1 MREEVKMKIEE
12 YLFAMKKRCSRRK
25 YKDVPIDLKY
35 VKQLEDNIALYNKES
50 GLNMKLI
57 IGNGGKLFDGFRKSY
72 GLFVGVQ
79 NYIAMIGS
87 KTLLNRMEKV
97 GRFGEKIILEA
108 TAMGLSTCWVGTS
121 YDKNAAKELCEGNEV
136 LDCVIAVGYSDEK
149 HSLKERM
156 MEYGM
161 HRQNK
166 SKEALIEAEE
176 PMPEWFNHGMNAV
189 YLAPTARNL
198 RPFIFK
204 YTDGQV
210 TASITV
216 PTETAMIDLGIAKL
230 HFELGARVGSWD
242 YGNGSHYY
250 FDDKRKDSDI

>member
-1 MREEVKMKIEE
+1 MKIEE
-12 YLFAMKKRCSRRK
+12 YLSAMKKRCSRRK
-25 YKDVPIDLKY
+25 YINRTIDPKY
-35 VKQLEDNIALYNKES
+35 VKQLEDNLTLYNKES
-50 GLNMKLI
+50 GLNIKLV
-57 IGNGGKLFDGFRKSY
+57 IGSGAELFNGFRKSY

-87 KTLLNRMEKV
+87 KELPDRMEKV

-121 YDKNAAKELCEGNEV
+121 YDKKAAATLCSANDT
-136 LDCVIAVGYSDEK
+136 LDCVIAIGYSDKK

-166 SKEALIEAEE
+166 AKKTLTEAEN
-176 PMPEWFNHGMNAV
+176 PVPEWFKQGMDAV

-198 RPFIFK
+198 RPFVFK
-204 YTDGQV
+204 YKDGQV
-210 TASITV
+210 TAFITN

-230 HFELGARVGSWD
+230 HFELGAGGGSWE
-242 YGNGSHYY
+242 YGNGGHYC
-250 FDDKRKDSDI
+250 FDDKRKESDKQ

>member
-1 MREEVKMKIEE
+1 MEIKK
-12 YLFAMKKRCSRRK
+12 YLSAMKKRCSRRK
-25 YKDVPIDLKY
+25 YIDRPIDLKH
-35 VKQLEDNIALYNKES
+35 VKELEDSIALYNRES

-87 KTLLNRMEKV
+87 KTLPNRLEKA
-97 GRFGEKIILEA
+97 GRFGEKLILEA

-121 YDKNAAKELCEGNEV
+121 YDKNAAMDLCERDEV
-136 LDCVIAVGYSDEK
+136 LDCVITVGYSDKK

-166 SKEALIEAEE
+166 ANKTLTEAEE
-176 PMPEWFNHGMNAV
+176 LVPEWFKQGMDAV

-198 RPFIFK
+198 RPFVFK
-204 YTDGQV
+204 YKDGQV

-216 PTETAMIDLGIAKL
+216 QTETAMIDLGIAKL
-230 HFELGARVGSWD
+230 HFELGAGTEGWD
-242 YGNGSHYY
+242 YGDGGHYY
-250 FDDKRKDSDI
+250 FGRKWEGK

>member
-1 MREEVKMKIEE
+1 MKIEE
-12 YLFAMKKRCSRRK
+12 YLSAMKKRCSRRK
-25 YKDVPIDLKY
+25 YINRTIDPKY
-35 VKQLEDNIALYNKES
+35 VKQLEDNLTLYNKES
-50 GLNMKLI
+50 GLNIKLV
-57 IGNGGKLFDGFRKSY
+57 IGSGAELFNGFRKSY

-87 KTLLNRMEKV
+87 KELPERMEKV

-121 YDKNAAKELCEGNEV
+121 YDKKAAATLCSANDA
-136 LDCVIAVGYSDEK
+136 LDCVIAIGYSDKK

-166 SKEALIEAEE
+166 AKKTLTEAED
-176 PMPEWFNHGMNAV
+176 PVPEWFKQGMDAV

-198 RPFIFK
+198 RPFVFK
-204 YTDGQV
+204 YKDGQV
-210 TASITV
+210 TAFITN

-230 HFELGARVGSWD
+230 HFELGAGGGSWE
-242 YGNGSHYY
+242 YGNGGHYC
-250 FDDKRKDSDI
+250 FDDKRKESDKQ

>member
-1 MREEVKMKIEE
+1 MKIEE

-25 YKDVPIDLKY
+25 YINRTIDPKY

-97 GRFGEKIILEA
+97 GRFGEKLILEA

-121 YDKNAAKELCEGNEV
+121 YDKNAAKELCEGNEE

-156 MEYGM
+156 MEYGT

-176 PMPEWFNHGMNAV
+176 HVPEWFKQGMDAV

-198 RPFIFK
+198 RPFVFEYK
-204 YTDGQV
+204 DGQV

-230 HFELGARVGSWD
+230 HFELGAGGGSWE
-242 YGNGSHYY
+242 YGNGSYY
-250 FDDKRKDSDI
+250 CFDDKRKESDKQ

>member
-1 MREEVKMKIEE
+1 MKIEE
-12 YLFAMKKRCSRRK
+12 YLSAMKKRCSRRK
-25 YKDVPIDLKY
+25 YTNRPIDSKY

-50 GLNMKLI
+50 GLNIKLV
-57 IGNGGKLFDGFRKSY
+57 IGSGAELFNGFRKSY

-108 TAMGLSTCWVGTS
+108 TAMGLSSCWVGTS
-121 YDKNAAKELCEGNEV
+121 YDKKAATTLCRVNDT
-136 LDCVIAVGYSDEK
+136 LDCVIAIGYSDEK

-156 MEYGM
+156 MEYGT

-176 PMPEWFNHGMNAV
+176 HVPEWFKQGMDAV

-198 RPFIFK
+198 RPFVFEYK
-204 YTDGQV
+204 DGQV
-210 TASITV
+210 TASTTV

-250 FDDKRKDSDI
+250 FDDKWKDSDI

>member
-1 MREEVKMKIEE
+1 MKIEE
-12 YLFAMKKRCSRRK
+12 YLSAMKKRCSRRK
-25 YKDVPIDLKY
+25 YTNRPIDSKY
-35 VKQLEDNIALYNKES
+35 VQQLEDSIALHNKES
-50 GLNMKLI
+50 GLNIKLV
-57 IGNGGKLFDGFRKSY
+57 IGSGAELFSGFRKSY

-87 KTLLNRMEKV
+87 KTLPNRMEKV

-121 YDKNAAKELCEGNEV
+121 YDKNAAKELCEGNEE

-156 MEYGM
+156 MEYGT

-176 PMPEWFNHGMNAV
+176 HVPEWFKQGMDAV

-198 RPFIFK
+198 RPFVFEYK
-204 YTDGQV
+204 DGQV
-210 TASITV
+210 TASITN

-250 FDDKRKDSDI
+250 FDDKWKDGDI

>member
-1 MREEVKMKIEE
+1 MKIEE
-12 YLFAMKKRCSRRK
+12 YLSAMKKRCSRRK
-25 YKDVPIDLKY
+25 YTNRPIDSKY
-35 VKQLEDNIALYNKES
+35 VQQLEDSIALYNKES
-50 GLNMKLI
+50 GLNIKLV
-57 IGNGGKLFDGFRKSY
+57 IGSGAELFSGFRKSY

-87 KTLLNRMEKV
+87 KTLPNRMEKV

-121 YDKNAAKELCEGNEV
+121 YDKNAAKELCEGNEE
-136 LDCVIAVGYSDEK
+136 LDCVIAVGYSDER

-156 MEYGM
+156 MEYGT

-176 PMPEWFNHGMNAV
+176 HVPEWFKQGMDAV

-198 RPFIFK
+198 RPFVFEYK
-204 YTDGQV
+204 DGQV
-210 TASITV
+210 TASTTV

-250 FDDKRKDSDI
+250 FDDKWKDGDI

>member
-1 MREEVKMKIEE
+1 MKIEE
-12 YLFAMKKRCSRRK
+12 YLSAMKKRCSRRK
-25 YKDVPIDLKY
+25 YTNRPIDSKY
-35 VKQLEDNIALYNKES
+35 VQQLEDSIALYNKES
-50 GLNMKLI
+50 GLNIKLV
-57 IGNGGKLFDGFRKSY
+57 IGSGAELFSGFRKSY

-87 KTLLNRMEKV
+87 KTLPNRMEKV

-121 YDKNAAKELCEGNEV
+121 YDKNAAKELCEGNEE

-156 MEYGM
+156 MEYGT

-176 PMPEWFNHGMNAV
+176 HVPEWFKQGMDAV

-198 RPFIFK
+198 RPFVFEYK
-204 YTDGQV
+204 DGQV
-210 TASITV
+210 TASTTV

-250 FDDKRKDSDI
+250 FDDKWKDSDI

>member
-1 MREEVKMKIEE
+1 MKIEE
-12 YLFAMKKRCSRRK
+12 YLSAMKKRCSRRK
-25 YKDVPIDLKY
+25 YTNRPIDSKY
-35 VKQLEDNIALYNKES
+35 VQQLEDSIALYNKES
-50 GLNMKLI
+50 GLNIKLV
-57 IGNGGKLFDGFRKSY
+57 IGSGAELFSGFRKSY

-87 KTLLNRMEKV
+87 KTLPNRMEKV

-121 YDKNAAKELCEGNEV
+121 YDKNAAKELCEGNEE

-156 MEYGM
+156 MEYGT

-176 PMPEWFNHGMNAV
+176 HVPEWFKQGMDAV

-198 RPFIFK
+198 RPFVFEYK
-204 YTDGQV
+204 DGQV
-210 TASITV
+210 TASITN

-250 FDDKRKDSDI
+250 FDDKWKDSDI

>member
-1 MREEVKMKIEE
+1 MKIEE
-12 YLFAMKKRCSRRK
+12 YLSAMKKRCSRRRYINRPMDPK
-25 YKDVPIDLKY
+25 C
-35 VKQLEDNIALYNKES
+35 VKQLEDSIALCSRES
-50 GLNMKLI
+50 GLNIKLV
-57 IGNGGKLFDGFRKSY
+57 IGKGGELFNGFRKSY

-87 KTLLNRMEKV
+87 KDLPDRMEKV

-108 TAMGLSTCWVGTS
+108 TARGLSTCWVGTS
-121 YDKNAAKELCEGNEV
+121 YDKKAATTLCGANDI
-136 LDCVIAVGYSDEK
+136 LDCVIAIGHSDEK

-161 HRQNK
+161 HRHDK
-166 SKEALIEAEE
+166 TKESLSESEA
-176 PMPEWFNHGMNAV
+176 PVPEWFRLGMDAV

-204 YTDGQV
+204 YKNGQAA
-210 TASITV
+210 ASITK

-230 HFELGARVGSWD
+230 HFELGAGGGSWE
-242 YGNGSHYY
+242 YGNGGHYY
-250 FDDKRKDSDI
+250 FDDKRKESDKQ

>member
-1 MREEVKMKIEE
+1 MKIEE
-12 YLFAMKKRCSRRK
+12 YLSAMKKRCSRRK
-25 YKDVPIDLKY
+25 YINRTIDPKY
-35 VKQLEDNIALYNKES
+35 VKQLEDNLTLYNKES
-50 GLNMKLI
+50 GLNIKLV
-57 IGNGGKLFDGFRKSY
+57 IGSGAELFNGFRKSY

-87 KTLLNRMEKV
+87 KELPERMEKV

-121 YDKNAAKELCEGNEV
+121 YDKKAAATLCSANDA
-136 LDCVIAVGYSDEK
+136 LDCVIAIGYSDKE

-166 SKEALIEAEE
+166 AKKTLTEAEN
-176 PMPEWFNHGMNAV
+176 PVPEWFKQGMDAV

-198 RPFIFK
+198 RPFVFK
-204 YTDGQV
+204 Y
-210 TASITV
+210 
-216 PTETAMIDLGIAKL
+216 
-230 HFELGARVGSWD
+230 
-242 YGNGSHYY
+242 
-250 FDDKRKDSDI
+250 KDFLLLLKFS

>member
-1 MREEVKMKIEE
+1 MKIEE
-12 YLFAMKKRCSRRK
+12 YLSAMKKRCSRRK
-25 YKDVPIDLKY
+25 YINRTIDPKY
-35 VKQLEDNIALYNKES
+35 VKQLEDNLTLYNKES
-50 GLNMKLI
+50 GLNIKLV
-57 IGNGGKLFDGFRKSY
+57 IGSGAELFNGFRKSY

-87 KTLLNRMEKV
+87 KELPERMEKV

-121 YDKNAAKELCEGNEV
+121 YDKKAAATLCSANDA
-136 LDCVIAVGYSDEK
+136 LDCVIAIGYSDKK

-166 SKEALIEAEE
+166 AKKTLTEAEN
-176 PMPEWFNHGMNAV
+176 PVPEWFKQGMDAV

-198 RPFIFK
+198 RPFVFK
-204 YTDGQV
+204 YKDGQV
-210 TASITV
+210 TAFITN

-230 HFELGARVGSWD
+230 HFELGAGGGSWE
-242 YGNGSHYY
+242 YGNGGHYC
-250 FDDKRKDSDI
+250 FDDKRKESDKQ

>member
-1 MREEVKMKIEE
+1 MKIEE
-12 YLFAMKKRCSRRK
+12 YLSAIKKRCSRRK
-25 YKDVPIDLKY
+25 YTNRPIDSKY
-35 VKQLEDNIALYNKES
+35 VQQLEDSIALYNKES
-50 GLNMKLI
+50 GLNIKLV
-57 IGNGGKLFDGFRKSY
+57 IGSGAELFSGFRKSS

-121 YDKNAAKELCEGNEV
+121 YDKNAAKELCEGNEE

-156 MEYGM
+156 MEYGT

-176 PMPEWFNHGMNAV
+176 HVPEWFKQGMDAV

-198 RPFIFK
+198 RPFVFEYK
-204 YTDGQV
+204 DGQV
-210 TASITV
+210 TASTTV

-250 FDDKRKDSDI
+250 FDDKWKDSDI

>member
-1 MREEVKMKIEE
+1 MKIEE
-12 YLFAMKKRCSRRK
+12 YLSAMKKRCSRRK
-25 YKDVPIDLKY
+25 YTNRPIDSKY
-35 VKQLEDNIALYNKES
+35 VQQLEDSIALYNKES
-50 GLNMKLI
+50 GLNIKLV
-57 IGNGGKLFDGFRKSY
+57 IGSGAELFSGFRKSY

-87 KTLLNRMEKV
+87 KTLPNRMEKV

-121 YDKNAAKELCEGNEV
+121 YDKNAAKELCEGNEE
-136 LDCVIAVGYSDEK
+136 LDCVIAVGYSDER

-156 MEYGM
+156 MEYGT

-176 PMPEWFNHGMNAV
+176 HVPEWFKQGMDAV

-198 RPFIFK
+198 RPFVFEYK
-204 YTDGQV
+204 DGQV
-210 TASITV
+210 TASITN

-250 FDDKRKDSDI
+250 FDDKWKDSDI

>member
-1 MREEVKMKIEE
+1 MKIEE
-12 YLFAMKKRCSRRK
+12 YLSAMKKRCSRRK
-25 YKDVPIDLKY
+25 YTNRPIDSKY
-35 VKQLEDNIALYNKES
+35 VQQLEDSIALYNKES
-50 GLNMKLI
+50 GLNIKLV
-57 IGNGGKLFDGFRKSY
+57 IGSGAELFSGFRKSY

-121 YDKNAAKELCEGNEV
+121 YDKNAAKELCEGNEE

-156 MEYGM
+156 MEYGT

-176 PMPEWFNHGMNAV
+176 HVPEQFKQGMDAV

-198 RPFIFK
+198 RPFVFEYK
-204 YTDGQV
+204 DGQV
-210 TASITV
+210 TASTTV

-250 FDDKRKDSDI
+250 FDDKWKDSDI

>member
-1 MREEVKMKIEE
+1 MKIEE
-12 YLFAMKKRCSRRK
+12 YLSAMKKRCSRRK
-25 YKDVPIDLKY
+25 YINRTIDPKY
-35 VKQLEDNIALYNKES
+35 VKQLEDNLTLYNKES
-50 GLNMKLI
+50 GLNIKLV
-57 IGNGGKLFDGFRKSY
+57 IGSGAELFNGFRKSY

-87 KTLLNRMEKV
+87 KELPERMEKV

-121 YDKNAAKELCEGNEV
+121 YDKKAAATLCSANDA
-136 LDCVIAVGYSDEK
+136 LDCVIAIGYSDKK

-166 SKEALIEAEE
+166 AKKTLTEAED
-176 PMPEWFNHGMNAV
+176 PVPEWFKQGMDAV

-198 RPFIFK
+198 RPFVFK
-204 YTDGQV
+204 YKDGQV
-210 TASITV
+210 TAFITN

-230 HFELGARVGSWD
+230 HFELGAGGGSWE
-242 YGNGSHYY
+242 YGNGGHYY
-250 FDDKRKDSDI
+250 FDDKRKESDKQ

>member
-1 MREEVKMKIEE
+1 MQ
-12 YLFAMKKRCSRRK
+12 
-25 YKDVPIDLKY
+25 
-35 VKQLEDNIALYNKES
+35 QLEDSIALYNKES
-50 GLNMKLI
+50 GLNIKLV
-57 IGNGGKLFDGFRKSY
+57 IGSGAELFNGFRKSY

-87 KTLLNRMEKV
+87 KDLPNRMEKV

-108 TAMGLSTCWVGTS
+108 TAMRLSTCWVGTS
-121 YDKNAAKELCEGNEV
+121 YDKKAAATLCSANDT
-136 LDCVIAVGYSDEK
+136 LDCVIAIGYSDKK

-166 SKEALIEAEE
+166 AKKTLTEAEE
-176 PMPEWFNHGMNAV
+176 PVPEWFKQGMDAV

-198 RPFIFK
+198 RPFVFK
-204 YTDGQV
+204 YKDGQV
-210 TASITV
+210 TASITN

-230 HFELGARVGSWD
+230 HFELGAGGGSWE
-242 YGNGSHYY
+242 YGNGGHYC
-250 FDDKRKDSDI
+250 FDDKRKESDKQ

>member
-1 MREEVKMKIEE
+1 MKIEE
-12 YLFAMKKRCSRRK
+12 YLSAMKKRCSRRK
-25 YKDVPIDLKY
+25 YTNRPIDSKY
-35 VKQLEDNIALYNKES
+35 VQQLEDSIALYNKES
-50 GLNMKLI
+50 GLNIKLV
-57 IGNGGKLFDGFRKSY
+57 IGSGAELFSGFRKSY

-97 GRFGEKIILEA
+97 GRFGEKLILEA

-121 YDKNAAKELCEGNEV
+121 YDKNAAKELCEGNEE

-156 MEYGM
+156 MEYGT

-176 PMPEWFNHGMNAV
+176 HVPEWFKQGMDAV

-198 RPFIFK
+198 RPFVFEYK
-204 YTDGQV
+204 DGQV
-210 TASITV
+210 TASTTV

-242 YGNGSHYY
+242 YGNGSLYY
-250 FDDKRKDSDI
+250 FDDKWKDSDI

>member
-1 MREEVKMKIEE
+1 MKIEE
-12 YLFAMKKRCSRRK
+12 YLSAMKKRCSRRK
-25 YKDVPIDLKY
+25 YTNRPIDSKY
-35 VKQLEDNIALYNKES
+35 VQQLEDSIALYNKES
-50 GLNMKLI
+50 GLNIKLV
-57 IGNGGKLFDGFRKSY
+57 IGSGAELFSGFRKSY

-87 KTLLNRMEKV
+87 KTLPNRMEKV

-121 YDKNAAKELCEGNEV
+121 YDKNAAKELCEGNEE

-156 MEYGM
+156 TEYGT

-176 PMPEWFNHGMNAV
+176 HVPEWFKQGMDAV

-198 RPFIFK
+198 RPFVFEYK
-204 YTDGQV
+204 DGQV
-210 TASITV
+210 TASTTV

-250 FDDKRKDSDI
+250 FDDKWKDGDI

>member
-1 MREEVKMKIEE
+1 MKIEE
-12 YLFAMKKRCSRRK
+12 YLSAMKKRCSRRK
-25 YKDVPIDLKY
+25 YINRTIDPKY
-35 VKQLEDNIALYNKES
+35 VKQLEDNLTLYNKES
-50 GLNMKLI
+50 GLNIKLV
-57 IGNGGKLFDGFRKSY
+57 IGSGAELFNGFRKSY

-87 KTLLNRMEKV
+87 KELPDRMEKV

-121 YDKNAAKELCEGNEV
+121 YDKKAAATLCSANDT
-136 LDCVIAVGYSDEK
+136 LDCVIAIGYSDKK

-166 SKEALIEAEE
+166 SKKALIEAEE
-176 PMPEWFNHGMNAV
+176 PVPEWFKQGMDSV

-198 RPFIFK
+198 RPFVFK
-204 YTDGQV
+204 YKDGQV
-210 TASITV
+210 TAFITN

-230 HFELGARVGSWD
+230 HFELGAGGGSWE
-242 YGNGSHYY
+242 YGNGGHYC
-250 FDDKRKDSDI
+250 FDDKRKESDKQ

>member
-1 MREEVKMKIEE
+1 MEIEK
-12 YLFAMKKRCSRRK
+12 YLSAMEKRCSRRK
-25 YKDVPIDLKY
+25 YEDVPISFKY
-35 VKQLEDNIALYNKES
+35 VKQLENSIALYNRKS
-50 GLNMKLI
+50 GLNMKLV
-57 IGNGGKLFDGFRKSY
+57 IGNGGELFNGFRKSY

-79 NYIAMIGS
+79 NYIAMIGRDD
-87 KTLLNRMEKV
+87 LPNRMEKV

-121 YDKNAAKELCEGNEV
+121 YDKKAAMTLCKGNDT
-136 LDCVIAVGYSDEK
+136 LDCVIAIGYSNKK

-161 HRQNK
+161 NK
-166 SKEALIEAEE
+166 QHKTKQALIEAEE
-176 PMPEWFNHGMNAV
+176 PVPEWFLRGMDAV

-198 RPFIFK
+198 RPFVFK
-204 YTDGQV
+204 YKDGQV

-230 HFELGARVGSWD
+230 HFELGAGSGSWEYD
-242 YGNGSHYY
+242 NEGHYY
-250 FDDKRKDSDI
+250 FDDKRKESSAIYR